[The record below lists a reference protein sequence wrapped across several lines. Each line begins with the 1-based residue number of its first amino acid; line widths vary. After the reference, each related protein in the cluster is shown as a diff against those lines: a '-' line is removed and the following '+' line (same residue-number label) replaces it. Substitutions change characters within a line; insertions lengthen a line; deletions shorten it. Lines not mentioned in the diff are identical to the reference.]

1 MRLENRV
8 CLITGGGSGIG
19 EAIARRFAEEGAIVE
34 IGDRDGARAATV
46 AEQIRQSGA
55 RAEATELDVRDKSSA
70 ESWVSHV
77 IQHQGRIDVL
87 VNNAGISAV
96 GELHNVPLEL
106 WDAVMAVNVTGV
118 FLVSRV
124 VLPYMME
131 RRAGSVINMS
141 SSIAELGLARRA
153 AYAATKGAVLAMTR
167 SMQVDYAPFGIRVNA
182 LMPGTILT
190 PFVERY
196 LERDYAD
203 PEQARASLRQ
213 RQLADDLGR
222 PQDVAH
228 AALFLASDE
237 SRYVMGT
244 GLSVDGGTNAGKP
257 Y

>member
-19 EAIARRFAEEGAIVE
+19 EAIARRFAEEGAIIE
-34 IGDRDGARAATV
+34 IGDRDEVRAV
-46 AEQIRQSGA
+46 AVAQQIRHSGA
-55 RAEATELDVRDKSSA
+55 RAEATEIDVRDPNSA
-70 ESWVSHV
+70 ERWVSHV
-77 IQHQGRIDVL
+77 IQRHGKIDVL

-96 GELHNVPLEL
+96 GELHNVSLEL
-106 WDAVMAVNVTGV
+106 WDAVLAVNVTGV

-131 RRAGSVINMS
+131 RRSGSVINMS
-141 SSIAELGLARRA
+141 SSIAEMGLARRA

-203 PEQARASLRQ
+203 PEQALASLRQ
-213 RQLADDLGR
+213 RQLAEDLGR